1 MPKIAKELT
10 AIEVKRLNADGIHFV
25 GGVAGLILQVSNDG
39 KAKSWLLRVRAGD
52 KRLHIGL
59 GPYPQTSL
67 AEARA
72 EAKLKSSEVKSGSN
86 PISTKKKAKSELA
99 IQAGR
104 AKSFIDCAEA
114 YMKAKAAEYKNEKHA
129 KQWRT
134 TLNTYVYPIIGRLLV
149 ADISRRNILDVL
161 EQKIKDPKTKK
172 SLGSFWEV
180 RTETATRVQQRM
192 KAVFDYALVNEYRTT
207 VNPATWEGYLDT
219 LLPSPKKIKTVQHH
233 PAVPYTQIGGF
244 MVELR
249 KKPSIGAKALEFLIH
264 TVVRSGSVR
273 EARWA
278 DIDFEDKVWTIPA
291 EHTKTKQEHRVPL
304 SPQAVKLLKELQKT
318 QKEKGAETVYIF
330 PSPTKKTLSD
340 MALSEIMRDML
351 VRGELKNKAVPHGF
365 RSTFK
370 DWAAD
375 KTNHQNFVSDMA
387 LGHAVGGTEGH
398 YRRGDLFEKRRKLM
412 NDWSKLLDAPWVNKT
427 ADVIPLKRKAG

>member
-1 MPKIAKELT
+1 MPKIAKELS
-10 AIEVKRLNADGIHFV
+10 AIEVKRLNTDGMHFV
-25 GGVAGLILQVSNDG
+25 GGVAGLILQISNDG
-39 KAKSWLLRVRAGD
+39 KAKSWLLRVRAKP
-52 KRLHIGL
+52 KRLNIGL

-72 EAKLKSSEVKSGSN
+72 EAKLKLSEVKSGVN
-86 PISTKKKAKSELA
+86 PISTKKRAKSELA

-161 EQKIKDPKTKK
+161 EQEIKDPKTKK

-318 QKEKGAETVYIF
+318 QKEKGTESFYIF

-340 MALSEIMRDML
+340 MALSEIMRGML
-351 VRGELKNKAVPHGF
+351 ERGELKNKAVPHGF

-375 KTNHQNFVSDMA
+375 KTNHQNFVSEMA

-412 NDWSKLLDAPWVNKT
+412 NDWSKLLDSPWVNKT
-427 ADVIPLKRKAG
+427 ADVIPLKRKA